1 MTETERRLA
10 ELNEGYVRAAQG
22 ADVAWY
28 REHLA
33 EDYLCSTVDGA
44 LSDKEEFLRRIGR
57 GPFGTSFAAVDTR
70 IRILGEMALI
80 HAGFRYTKPDGAA
93 GRGRY
98 TDIWMLRAGRW
109 LCVSAHFNRF

>member
-1 MTETERRLA
+1 MSETERRLA
-10 ELNEGYVRAAQG
+10 ELNEGYVRAAQN
-22 ADVAWY
+22 ADVEWY

-33 EDYLCSTVDGA
+33 DDFLISTVDGS
-44 LSDKEEFLRRIGR
+44 LSDKTEFLRRIGR
-57 GPFGTSFAAVDTR
+57 GPFGSSFAAVDAR

-80 HAGFRYTKPDGAA
+80 HAGFSYTKPDGDA

-98 TDIWMLRAGRW
+98 TDIWMLRQGRW

>member
-1 MTETERRLA
+1 MSPVEKQLA
-10 ELNEGYVRAAQG
+10 ELNQGYVRAAQH

-28 REHLA
+28 REHLS

-44 LSDKEEFLRRIGR
+44 ISDKEGFLARISR
-57 GPFGTSFAAVDTR
+57 GAGGATYASVDPV
-70 IRILGEMALI
+70 IRILGDVALI
-80 HAGFRYTKPDGAA
+80 HSGFHYRKPDGAE

-98 TDIWMLRAGRW
+98 TDIWALREGKW